1 MNSTNINKTNNHW
14 TQKKTM
20 IYDIGIPCPVPGLGQ
35 AFYIILIL
43 IWTVSVVQLI
53 YSTKNYGWRNIIDF
67 YDPFIKYLDN
77 LNKIELMLLS
87 QRLVQ
92 VIFCFV
98 KKFGHWGTWN
108 SPRHKTF
115 VCDHVYYMMN
125 YWCLFAVVYW
135 TIMEPSWLYGR

>member
-108 SPRHKTF
+108 SPLQ
-115 VCDHVYYMMN
+115 YYRR
-125 YWCLFAVVYW
+125 LV
-135 TIMEPSWLYGR
+135 ILEPLVESFKKCKKNGDIYFIVLTVLM